1 MEPADSVD
9 PEVSETHEKTEVI
22 KVPRAPQ
29 KVEKAITRKSSSK
42 SGNPKT
48 GVGSSAGIAGIA
60 ISSIIASLG
69 LSKKKKEDEN

>member
-1 MEPADSVD
+1 M
-9 PEVSETHEKTEVI
+9 KTPI
-22 KVPRAPQ
+22 
-29 KVEKAITRKSSSK
+29 RKSNNK

-48 GVGSSAGIAGIA
+48 GVGSSAGVVGVA

>member
-1 MEPADSVD
+1 M
-9 PEVSETHEKTEVI
+9 KTPI
-22 KVPRAPQ
+22 
-29 KVEKAITRKSSSK
+29 RKSNSK
-42 SGNPKT
+42 SENPKT